1 MKQQNKYTSV
11 LDAAVIGG
19 GHAGLAVSYCL
30 RQNSVDHLLFEKGRV
45 GETWR
50 SQRWDSFALNTA
62 NKKNVL
68 PGQVYS
74 GQKPEGFGTAGDF
87 VTTLDEYTFDYQL
100 PVQEQS
106 KVISV
111 EKPDDKSYFTVTVS
125 ENGNITSYPS
135 RQVIIASGGQNA
147 SKVPPFADRIS
158 PAILQIHTS
167 QYRNPLLLP
176 KGAVL
181 VVGSAQSGCQ
191 IAEDLAS
198 AGRKVYLSTS
208 PVGRV
213 PRRYR
218 GKDIVDWL
226 LMMDFYNLPTETVT
240 DPAVLA
246 AKVPL
251 VSGIGQYGHTLS
263 LQWLSEQGV
272 VILGKMENADGNTI
286 YFKNNA
292 HEHVKF
298 GDAFSKKIK
307 ETVDDFV
314 KKNNILTPDPEND
327 PADLPDVN
335 SLCAS
340 AITSVSLKN
349 LDINTIIWTTGFTG
363 DFSYLK
369 VPAFDIEGNPR
380 HKEGLTAIRGMYFIG
395 LPWQR
400 MRKSGIIFGI
410 ADDAEF
416 IAGKVVND
424 LNGKN

>member
-1 MKQQNKYTSV
+1 
-11 LDAAVIGG
+11 
-19 GHAGLAVSYCL
+19 
-30 RQNSVDHLLFEKGRV
+30 
-45 GETWR
+45 
-50 SQRWDSFALNTA
+50 
-62 NKKNVL
+62 
-68 PGQVYS
+68 
-74 GQKPEGFGTAGDF
+74 
-87 VTTLDEYTFDYQL
+87 
-100 PVQEQS
+100 
-106 KVISV
+106 
-111 EKPDDKSYFTVTVS
+111 
-125 ENGNITSYPS
+125 
-135 RQVIIASGGQNA
+135 
-147 SKVPPFADRIS
+147 
-158 PAILQIHTS
+158 
-167 QYRNPLLLP
+167 
-176 KGAVL
+176 
-181 VVGSAQSGCQ
+181 VGSAQSGCQ
-191 IAEDLAS
+191 IAEDMAS

-251 VSGIGQYGHTLS
+251 VSGIGQHGHTLS

-424 LNGKN
+424 LN